1 MLSNKI
7 EPNLDIFS
15 NLLCACISD
24 KKLGFKY
31 AVNVWQ
37 LCLKANLKPNLTMY
51 NLLLKATSD
60 CNFGGITT
68 SNSIKSKNQSD
79 LNSKLLLEN
88 NKNEEQLIISNE
100 DILQITPDQVHVIED
115 LQVIGKSINK
125 QVDDL
130 EWWQDIQKNIDKNEL
145 LNEMS
150 KYRPDLNQL
159 AKVSQFKSVLTH
171 KDFSKNLNDHI
182 KIDSAVNRFQALCS
196 LDEFINS
203 LKHHKIDPDFKTFNM
218 ILQVNNFDFI
228 LIKNY
233 NNYDFYFFSYCLMI

>member
-60 CNFGGITT
+60 CNFGGIATNN
-68 SNSIKSKNQSD
+68 SSIKLKNQSD
-79 LNSKLLLEN
+79 LVSTSSSDLNSKPLLEN
-88 NKNEEQLIISNE
+88 NKNEEQLISNE
-100 DILQITPDQVHVIED
+100 NILQITPDQVHVIED

-125 QVDDL
+125 QVEDL

-150 KYRPDLNQL
+150 KYRPELNQL

-171 KDFSKNLNDHI
+171 KDFSKNLTDHI

-196 LDEFINS
+196 LDEFISS

-218 ILQVNNFDFI
+218 ILQVNNFD
-228 LIKNY
+228 L
-233 NNYDFYFFSYCLMI
+233 

>member
-60 CNFGGITT
+60 CNFGGIT
-68 SNSIKSKNQSD
+68 NKSIKSENQSD
-79 LNSKLLLEN
+79 SIVTSNVDSSNKLLIEN
-88 NKNEEQLIISNE
+88 NKNEEHLISNE
-100 DILQITPDQVHVIED
+100 NILQITPDQVHVIED

-145 LNEMS
+145 LNEIS
-150 KYRPDLNQL
+150 KYRPELNQL

-203 LKHHKIDPDFKTFNM
+203 LKHHKIDPDFKTFNK
-218 ILQVNNFDFI
+218 ILQVNNFD
-228 LIKNY
+228 LKVQ
-233 NNYDFYFFSYCLMI
+233 